1 MRVMGD
7 NCDLQGYL
15 ESVPVDMGARKLI
28 EAAGEKSTAESEI
41 SAARDQQT
49 FPSPPALARRTCS
62 VPRPLSSAI
71 PQASPLIAQSSQV
84 LENIRRQSVEGLALP
99 FLANWLLGDL
109 TNLIGCILTH
119 QLPFQTWLATYFCTV
134 DLMLLSQYFYY
145 RKTAT
150 PVPTFSRS
158 GSRTFPSGLERS
170 APRYRTLSNVAANV
184 AAVAALAA
192 QQEETH
198 GAPSYGRTRRPRHSS
213 VDGRADYGDQEENE
227 DEVDEEALAAL
238 ADSFH
243 SEGGRTGRRKHVAWS
258 KERHPSAGRG
268 HQSPTSPT
276 LPSSLQF
283 TAQNEEL
290 EALAAR
296 GRSLQRVEYG
306 PEDTEDEEWRRVQ
319 DESQRRRSS
328 RASRRGASMVFMGAW
343 ALFSIG
349 TLARNGRGVAAP
361 NSAPVGRV
369 LSHVEMPSPTSV
381 SSDPFITGDPPPA
394 EAIALAFDQP
404 LPGGGPDH
412 EPPRYTP
419 PSMER
424 IIGRIFA
431 WSCTTLYLTSR
442 LPQIWKNFVRK
453 SVEGLSMYLFVFAF
467 LGNFFYVLSILSS
480 PKIYLPPDEASA
492 YINESIPY
500 LLGSGGTLMF
510 DVTIVMQSF
519 IYRQH
524 PQQHGHRGRRES
536 VRARTHS
543 EEEEGLLSAGASAME
558 DSTHAGRRRPLT
570 SEMHPGQESAVESL

>member
-1 MRVMGD
+1 M
-7 NCDLQGYL
+7 
-15 ESVPVDMGARKLI
+15 
-28 EAAGEKSTAESEI
+28 
-41 SAARDQQT
+41 
-49 FPSPPALARRTCS
+49 LARCAVS
-62 VPRPLSSAI
+62 VRISVYS
-71 PQASPLIAQSSQV
+71 QALPLIAQSSQV

-134 DLMLLSQYFYY
+134 DLMLVSQYFYY

-150 PVPTFSRS
+150 PVPAFSRS
-158 GSRTFPSGLERS
+158 GSRTFPSVSGLERS

-192 QQEETH
+192 QQEEAH
-198 GAPSYGRTRRPRHSS
+198 AAPSYGRTRWPRHSS
-213 VDGRADYGDQEENE
+213 VDARVDDGDREEGEN
-227 DEVDEEALAAL
+227 EVDEEALTAL

-258 KERHPSAGRG
+258 KERHSSTGRG
-268 HQSPTSPT
+268 YQSPNSPT

-283 TAQNEEL
+283 TTQNGDL

-306 PEDTEDEEWRRVQ
+306 SEDAEDEEWRRVQ

-343 ALFSIG
+343 ALFSVG
-349 TLARNGRGVAAP
+349 TLARNGRGVAVP

-369 LSHVEMPSPTSV
+369 LSNVEMPSTSI
-381 SSDPFITGDPPPA
+381 SPDPFIAGAPPPA
-394 EAIALAFDQP
+394 EAINLVFDQP
-404 LPGGGPDH
+404 LPGDGPDH
-412 EPPRYTP
+412 EPPRHTP

-453 SVEGLSMYLFVFAF
+453 SVEGLSMYLFIFAF

-480 PKIYLPPDEASA
+480 PKIYLPPAEASA
-492 YINESIPY
+492 YITESIPY

-524 PQQHGHRGRRES
+524 PHPHGHRGRRES

-558 DSTHAGRRRPLT
+558 DSTHAGRRRPLAP
-570 SEMHPGQESAVESL
+570 EMHPGEEAVVESL